1 MKIVKKSFKIFFL
14 SNLAVIGFT
23 ILLPVIFV
31 TGEVE
36 IANKF
41 VEYLT
46 KE

>member
-1 MKIVKKSFKIFFL
+1 MKIIKKSFKIFIL

-23 ILLPVIFV
+23 ILLPVILI
-31 TGEVE
+31 TGEVD
-36 IANKF
+36 IAKQF